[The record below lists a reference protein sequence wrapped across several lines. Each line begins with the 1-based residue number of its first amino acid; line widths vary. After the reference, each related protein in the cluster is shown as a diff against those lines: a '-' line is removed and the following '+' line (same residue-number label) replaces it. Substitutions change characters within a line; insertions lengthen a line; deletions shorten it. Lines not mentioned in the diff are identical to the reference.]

1 MNTPLPG
8 MRNSQKR
15 ILHSRNMSMDRGQTP
30 PAAKA
35 STSMSSSTSVTP
47 LSRSRVDSRRSFSV
61 RDYDTSTSS
70 NDRLD
75 VDVLLGAQLQHANRP
90 APPRQPSPHSPT
102 PVSRDRVL
110 EQVETLSSLIKSMP
124 NNLVETVLE
133 QLELNEAM
141 RKQNETRKDALIK
154 KEKEEELKVAE
165 SKLESRNQL
174 LLEMLDAA
182 ERRAEARELRL
193 QTMLAEVSRTAGSVS

>member
-1 MNTPLPG
+1 
-8 MRNSQKR
+8 
-15 ILHSRNMSMDRGQTP
+15 MDRGLP
-30 PAAKA
+30 PNAMKA

-47 LSRSRVDSRRSFSV
+47 LSKSRVESRRSHSV

-75 VDVLLGAQLQHANRP
+75 VDVLLGSQLQPARP
-90 APPRQPSPHSPT
+90 TPRQASPHSPT

-110 EQVETLSSLIKSMP
+110 EQVETLTGLIKSMP

-141 RKQNETRKDALIK
+141 RKQSESRKDAVLK
-154 KEKEEELKVAE
+154 KEKEEELKLSE
-165 SKLESRNQL
+165 SKLERRNQL

-193 QTMLAEVSRTAGSVS
+193 QTMLAEVSSSNASVTDDQAKTASGQMDW

>member
-1 MNTPLPG
+1 M
-8 MRNSQKR
+8 
-15 ILHSRNMSMDRGQTP
+15 
-30 PAAKA
+30 
-35 STSMSSSTSVTP
+35 
-47 LSRSRVDSRRSFSV
+47 
-61 RDYDTSTSS
+61 
-70 NDRLD
+70 
-75 VDVLLGAQLQHANRP
+75 
-90 APPRQPSPHSPT
+90 
-102 PVSRDRVL
+102 L